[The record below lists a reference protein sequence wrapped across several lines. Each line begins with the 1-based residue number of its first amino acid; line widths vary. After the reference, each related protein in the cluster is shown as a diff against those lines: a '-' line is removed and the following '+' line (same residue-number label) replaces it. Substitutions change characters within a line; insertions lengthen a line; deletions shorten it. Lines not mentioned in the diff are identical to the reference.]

1 MKINYKN
8 ILYYSFVGLISLLI
22 LLMIIDLMYDD
33 ETNVQRENFK
43 PSGDKFIDDKV
54 NEVLN
59 NEILNKVLGKE
70 KLEQLAN
77 ESFGTDDL
85 NAKEIPEGFKKEE
98 KKEQKIDDHFDVVD
112 GDGNDPE
119 QVKQTLNDVI
129 GPYDTIYHKKS
140 KYQDIQVIK
149 FKKNEKGY
157 DKCLMLNYEPQLCNN
172 DEIEYHELI
181 VHFPAAYL
189 SKIDNVLIIGGGDCM
204 TLREVM
210 KYNVKKV
217 VMLELDQEVINT
229 SKKYFNQ
236 SDYKNDSRVNII
248 IGDATKNI
256 QKLPNNSFDLVI
268 IDTTE
273 DSGNNSPIDNINF
286 IKECH
291 NKTLKD
297 GVFIKNGENRKNIV
311 SVSEVF
317 KYMDMFVINK
327 QTFLGDYKFILGSN
341 TVDFRNAST
350 KNKETHDLC
359 NKKEVKYYDIKSQ
372 KGHYLNWN

>member
-8 ILYYSFVGLISLLI
+8 ILYYSFVGIISLLI
-22 LLMIIDLMYDD
+22 LLMVIDLMYND

-59 NEILNKVLGKE
+59 NDILNKVIGKE

-85 NAKEIPEGFKKEE
+85 NAKEIPEGFKK
-98 KKEQKIDDHFDVVD
+98 DDNDDDFDLVD
-112 GDGNDPE
+112 GQGNDPE
-119 QVKQTLNDVI
+119 KVKEVLNEAI
-129 GPYDTIYHKKS
+129 GPYDTIYEKKS
-140 KYQDIQVIK
+140 KYQDISVIK
-149 FKKNEKGY
+149 FKKNEKGF
-157 DKCLMLNYEPQLCNN
+157 DKCLMLNNEPQLCNN

-248 IGDATKNI
+248 IGDATKSI
-256 QKLPNNSFDLVI
+256 KKLPNNSFDLVI

-273 DSGNNSPIDNINF
+273 DSGNNSPIDDIKF
-286 IKECH
+286 IKDCH
-291 NKTLKD
+291 SKTVEN
-297 GVFIKNGENRKNIV
+297 GVFIKNGENQKNIV

-317 KYMDMFVINK
+317 KFMDMFVINK
-327 QTFLGDYKFILGSN
+327 VTFLGDYKFILGSN

-350 KNKETHDLC
+350 KNEETRDLC
-359 NKKEVKYYDIKSQ
+359 KKKEVKYYDINSQ
-372 KGHYLNWN
+372 KGHYISWN